1 MGKFTYQSG
10 PRIDIE
16 DRTLAH
22 LQVVIANKLRRNES
36 FIFSWREDVR
46 AGGGRTSVWLD
57 ASIPMTF
64 KYFGSSRPPAFN
76 RAWLEALAHTANLPA
91 GLHLVP
97 EPADEPAAV
106 RGEEFG

>member
-1 MGKFTYQSG
+1 VGKFTYQSG

-46 AGGGRTSVWLD
+46 AGVAARGYGWTRR
-57 ASIPMTF
+57 
-64 KYFGSSRPPAFN
+64 SR
-76 RAWLEALAHTANLPA
+76 
-91 GLHLVP
+91 
-97 EPADEPAAV
+97 
-106 RGEEFG
+106 